1 MISNK
6 ASAPKNLWGNNK
18 LIFSR
23 QHFIWTFFELKPWG
37 KAPRRL
43 ILNKEE
49 KRSYRRELTKGPNQ
63 QLEREKK
70 HEKAN

>member
-1 MISNK
+1 MILKYIS
-6 ASAPKNLWGNNK
+6 K
-18 LIFSR
+18 LKGISYHMF
-23 QHFIWTFFELKPWG
+23 FFELKPWG

-70 HEKAN
+70 HEKAS